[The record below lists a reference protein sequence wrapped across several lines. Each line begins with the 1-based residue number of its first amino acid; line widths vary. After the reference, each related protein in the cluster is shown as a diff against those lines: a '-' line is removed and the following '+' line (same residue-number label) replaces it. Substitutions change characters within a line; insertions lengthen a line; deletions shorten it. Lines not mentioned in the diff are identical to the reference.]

1 MNLALASFLAYTAV
15 LLAIGIWSYRI
26 VEKVPIAKYEEEFY
40 AAGRGLGGVVVALII
55 AGGMA
60 SAGTFIAGPG
70 MCYAYGYSWVL
81 INVTQTFLSLMLL
94 AAVGIMVGLVARRVN
109 IVTYLDIYSA
119 RYRSRAVV
127 LVMAALV
134 ALLLIPYMAT
144 QFVGAARV
152 IVQMTGMGYFA
163 SLALGS
169 GVVLVYCVLGG
180 MRGTSVATLLQGLVI
195 TVGTVLLFA
204 GTYRSAGGFAGS
216 TKVITTL
223 DPKFLSPTMHGQFS
237 WPFIFSVACLS
248 GYFSAGSPHGMLGAL
263 TYKNTTALKR
273 GIWLGAILVF
283 VWTALLCIAGVMGRA
298 IVPNLEVADEIA
310 PWLAMHVLPGPLAGI
325 VLAGIV
331 AGIQTTVAA
340 MAIVITSS
348 IARNVVNE
356 LGLELAPRQMK
367 SLSRVTM
374 TICLGAAIALALTQP
389 KLVQWIILFALGG
402 IGTSALA
409 PIVLGMYWKRGNQ
422 WGALASICCGMTLY
436 VLAFTVAP
444 GIGVFGMHPSFPST
458 VAATV
463 VYVLVSLLTPPPS
476 RDIRQVFWGR
486 DDRRGAAAAPF
497 AGSRDLAAGLGPERS
512 A

>member
-1 MNLALASFLAYTAV
+1 VNLALVAFLAYTGV

-40 AAGRGLGGVVVALII
+40 VAGRGLGGVVVALII

-94 AAVGIMVGLVARRVN
+94 AAVGIMVGLVARRVSV
-109 IVTYLDIYSA
+109 VTYLDIYRA
-119 RYRSRAVV
+119 RYQSRAVV
-127 LVMAALV
+127 LVMATLV
-134 ALLLIPYMAT
+134 TLLLIPYMAT

-180 MRGTSVATLLQGLVI
+180 MRGASVATLLQGVVI

-204 GTYRSAGGFAGS
+204 GTYRAAGGFAGS
-216 TKVITTL
+216 TQVIAAL
-223 DPKFLSPTMHGQFS
+223 DPKFLSPTMSGEFQ

-248 GYFSAGSPHGMLGAL
+248 GYFAAGSPHGMLGAL
-263 TYKNTTALKR
+263 SYKNTTALKR
-273 GIWLGAILVF
+273 GIWIGSILVF
-283 VWTALLCIAGVMGRA
+283 IWTVLLCVAGVMGRA
-298 IVPNLEVADEIA
+298 IIPNLEVADEIA
-310 PWLAMHVLPGPLAGI
+310 PWLAMNVLPGPLAGI

-348 IARNVVNE
+348 IARNVVRE
-356 LGLELAPRQMK
+356 LGLELTPQQMK
-367 SLSRVTM
+367 TLSRVTM
-374 TICLGAAIALALTQP
+374 TTCLVAAIALALTQP
-389 KLVQWIILFALGG
+389 KLVQWIIFFSLGG
-402 IGTSALA
+402 IVTAAIA
-409 PIVLGMYWKRGNQ
+409 PVVIGLYWRRGNR
-422 WGALASICCGMTLY
+422 WGALAAICCGMTLY
-436 VLAFTVAP
+436 VLAFTVLP
-444 GIGVFGMHPSFPST
+444 EIGVFGMHPSFPCT
-458 VAATV
+458 VAAAL
-463 VYVLVSLLTPPPS
+463 VYVLVSLATPPPS
-476 RDIRQVFWGR
+476 EDVLRTFWGR
-486 DDRRGAAAAPF
+486 PRKTQSAPK
-497 AGSRDLAAGLGPERS
+497 PS
-512 A
+512 AT

>member
-1 MNLALASFLAYTAV
+1 MNLALVAFLAYTAV

-26 VEKVPIAKYEEEFY
+26 VEKVPVARYEEEFY

-109 IVTYLDIYSA
+109 VVTYLDIYRA
-119 RYRSRAVV
+119 RYQSKAVV
-127 LVMAALV
+127 LIMATMV
-134 ALLLIPYMAT
+134 ALLLIPYMST

-180 MRGTSVATLLQGLVI
+180 MRGTSVATLLQGIVI

-204 GTYRSAGGFAGS
+204 GTYRAAGGFEGS
-216 TKVITTL
+216 TEAIAAL
-223 DPKFLSPTMHGQFS
+223 DPKFLSPTMFGEFQ

-248 GYFSAGSPHGMLGAL
+248 GYFAAGSPHGMLGAL

-273 GIWLGAILVF
+273 GIWIGAILVF
-283 VWTALLCIAGVMGRA
+283 IWTMLLCVAGTMGRA
-298 IVPNLEVADEIA
+298 LIPNLEVADEIA
-310 PWLAMHVLPGPLAGI
+310 PWLAMNVLPGPLAGI

-348 IARNVVNE
+348 IARNVVRE
-356 LGLELAPRQMK
+356 LGLQLTPQKMK
-367 SLSRVTM
+367 VLSRVTM
-374 TICLGAAIALALTQP
+374 TTCLVAAIALALTQP
-389 KLVQWIILFALGG
+389 KLVQWIIFFSLGG
-402 IGTSALA
+402 IVTAAIA
-409 PIVLGMYWKRGNQ
+409 PIVIGLYWKRGNQ
-422 WGALASICCGMTLY
+422 WGALAAICSGLTLY
-436 VLAFTVAP
+436 VLAFTVVP
-444 GIGVFGMHPSFPST
+444 EIGVFGMHPSFPCT
-458 VAATV
+458 VVAAL
-463 VYVLVSLLTPPPS
+463 VYVLVSLATAPPS
-476 RDIRQVFWGR
+476 EDVQRTFWGR
-486 DDRRGAAAAPF
+486 AP
-497 AGSRDLAAGLGPERS
+497 
-512 A
+512 

>member
-1 MNLALASFLAYTAV
+1 VNLALATFLAYTAV
-15 LLAIGIWSYRI
+15 LLAIGVWSYRI
-26 VEKVPIAKYEEEFY
+26 VERVPVARYEEEFY

-109 IVTYLDIYSA
+109 IVTYLDIYRA
-119 RYRSRAVV
+119 RYRSKAVV

-134 ALLLIPYMAT
+134 ALLLIPYMST

-180 MRGTSVATLLQGLVI
+180 MRGTSVATLLQGVVI
-195 TVGTVLLFA
+195 TVGTVLLFV
-204 GTYRSAGGFAGS
+204 GTWRAAGGFAHS
-216 TKVITTL
+216 TEVIGAL
-223 DPKFLSPTMHGQFS
+223 DPKFLSPTMLGAFP

-273 GIWLGAILVF
+273 GIWIGAILVF
-283 VWTALLCIAGVMGRA
+283 VWTVLLCMAGVMGRA
-298 IVPNLEVADEIA
+298 ILPHLEVPDEIA
-310 PWLAMHVLPGPLAGI
+310 PWLAMNVLPGPLAGI

-348 IARNVVNE
+348 IAKNVVHE
-356 LGLELAPRQMK
+356 LDLSLTPRRMK
-367 SLSRVTM
+367 TLSRVIM
-374 TICLGAAIALALTQP
+374 TTCLVAAIALALTQP
-389 KLVQWIILFALGG
+389 KLVQWIIFFALGG
-402 IGTSALA
+402 IGTSAIA
-409 PIVLGMYWKRGNQ
+409 PIVLGMYWKRGNR

-436 VLAFTVAP
+436 VLAFTAVP
-444 GIGVFGMHPSFPST
+444 QIGVLGMHPSFPCT
-458 VAATV
+458 LAAAV
-463 VYVLVSLLTPPPS
+463 VYVVVSLATPPPS
-476 RDIRQVFWGR
+476 EEIVRTFWGR
-486 DDRRGAAAAPF
+486 TMPREPAVRAVADG
-497 AGSRDLAAGLGPERS
+497 
-512 A
+512 

>member
-1 MNLALASFLAYTAV
+1 MNLALVAFLAYTGI

-40 AAGRGLGGVVVALII
+40 TAGRGLGGIVVALII

-109 IVTYLDIYSA
+109 IVTYLDIYKA
-119 RYRSRAVV
+119 RYQSKAVV
-127 LVMAALV
+127 LVMATLV

-180 MRGTSVATLLQGLVI
+180 MRGTAVATLLQGVVI

-204 GTYRSAGGFAGS
+204 GTYKAAGGFERS
-216 TKVITTL
+216 TEVIAAI
-223 DPKFLSPTMHGQFS
+223 DPKFLSPTMLGEFQ

-248 GYFSAGSPHGMLGAL
+248 GYFAAGSPHGMLGAL

-283 VWTALLCIAGVMGRA
+283 IWTVLLCVAGVMGRA
-298 IVPNLEVADEIA
+298 IIPNLEVADEIA
-310 PWLAMHVLPGPLAGI
+310 PWLAMNVLPGPLAGI

-348 IARNVVNE
+348 IARNVVHE
-356 LGLELAPRQMK
+356 LGLELTPQKMK
-367 SLSRVTM
+367 ALSRVTM
-374 TICLGAAIALALTQP
+374 TTCLVAAIALAMTQP

-402 IGTSALA
+402 IVTAAIA
-409 PIVLGMYWKRGNQ
+409 PIVLGLFWKRGNR
-422 WGALASICCGMTLY
+422 WGALASICSGITLY

-444 GIGVFGMHPSFPST
+444 EIGVFGMHPSFPCT
-458 VAATV
+458 VAAAV
-463 VYVLVSLLTPPPS
+463 VYVLVSLATPPPS
-476 RDIRQVFWGR
+476 EDILQTFWGKAR
-486 DDRRGAAAAPF
+486 QKNSAPNPT
-497 AGSRDLAAGLGPERS
+497 AT
-512 A
+512 

>member
-1 MNLALASFLAYTAV
+1 VNLALASFLAYTAV

-26 VEKVPIAKYEEEFY
+26 VERVPVARYEEEFY

-81 INVTQTFLSLMLL
+81 INVTQSFLSLMLL

-109 IVTYLDIYSA
+109 IVTYLDIYQA
-119 RYRSRAVV
+119 RYRSKAVV

-134 ALLLIPYMAT
+134 ALLLIPYMST

-152 IVQMTGMGYFA
+152 IVQMTGMGYLA

-180 MRGTSVATLLQGLVI
+180 MRGTSVATLLQGVVI
-195 TVGTVLLFA
+195 TVGTVLLFV
-204 GTYRSAGGFAGS
+204 GTWRAAGGFAHS
-216 TKVITTL
+216 TEVIGAL
-223 DPKFLSPTMHGQFS
+223 DPKFLSPTMLGAFP

-273 GIWLGAILVF
+273 GIWIGAILVF
-283 VWTALLCIAGVMGRA
+283 LWTVLLCMAGVMGRA
-298 IVPNLEVADEIA
+298 ILPHLEVPDEIA
-310 PWLAMHVLPGPLAGI
+310 PWLAMNVLPGPLAGI

-348 IARNVVNE
+348 IAKNVVHE
-356 LGLELAPRQMK
+356 LDLSLTPRRMK
-367 SLSRVTM
+367 TLSRVIM
-374 TICLGAAIALALTQP
+374 TACLVAAIALAMTQP
-389 KLVQWIILFALGG
+389 KLVQWIIFFALGG
-402 IGTSALA
+402 IGTSAIA
-409 PIVLGMYWKRGNQ
+409 PIVLGMYWKRGNR

-436 VLAFTVAP
+436 VLAFTAMP
-444 GIGVFGMHPSFPST
+444 EIGVLGMHPSFPCT
-458 VAATV
+458 LAAAV
-463 VYVLVSLLTPPPS
+463 VYVVVSLATPPPS
-476 RDIRQVFWGR
+476 ENIVRTFWGR
-486 DDRRGAAAAPF
+486 TTPREP
-497 AGSRDLAAGLGPERS
+497 SVGLVGDG
-512 A
+512 

>member
-1 MNLALASFLAYTAV
+1 MNLALVSFLAYTGV

-109 IVTYLDIYSA
+109 VVTYLDIYRA

-127 LVMAALV
+127 IVMAGLV
-134 ALLLIPYMAT
+134 AVLLIPYMAT

-180 MRGTSVATLLQGLVI
+180 MRGTSVATLLQGVVI
-195 TVGTVLLFA
+195 TVGTILLFA
-204 GTYRSAGGFAGS
+204 GTYRAAGGFERS
-216 TKVITTL
+216 TEAIAAL
-223 DPKFLSPTMHGQFS
+223 DPAFLSPTMSGEFS

-248 GYFSAGSPHGMLGAL
+248 GYFAAGSPHGMLGAL
-263 TYKNTTALKR
+263 TYKNTKALKR
-273 GIWLGAILVF
+273 GIWIGAILVF
-283 VWTALLCIAGVMGRA
+283 IWTVLLCVAGVMGRA
-298 IVPNLEVADEIA
+298 LVPDLAVADEIA
-310 PWLAMHVLPGPLAGI
+310 PWLAMNVLPGPLAGI

-348 IARNVVNE
+348 IARNVVHE
-356 LGLELAPRQMK
+356 LKLDLDPRQMK
-367 SLSRVTM
+367 TLSRVTM
-374 TICLGAAIALALTQP
+374 TVCLVAAIALALTQP
-389 KLVQWIILFALGG
+389 TLVQWIIFFALGG
-402 IGTSALA
+402 IVTGAVA
-409 PIVLGMYWKRGNQ
+409 PIVLGLFWKRGNR
-422 WGALASICCGMTLY
+422 WGALAAICCGVTLY

-444 GIGVFGMHPSFPST
+444 WIGVFGMHPSFPCT
-458 VAATV
+458 VAAALI
-463 VYVLVSLLTPPPS
+463 YVLVSLATPPPPP
-476 RDIRQVFWGR
+476 DIVQTFWGR
-486 DDRRGAAAAPF
+486 
-497 AGSRDLAAGLGPERS
+497 ST
-512 A
+512 

>member
-1 MNLALASFLAYTAV
+1 MNLALVSFLAYTGV

-81 INVTQTFLSLMLL
+81 INVAQTFLSLMLL

-109 IVTYLDIYSA
+109 IVTYLDIYRA
-119 RYRSRAVV
+119 RYQSKAVV

-134 ALLLIPYMAT
+134 TLLLIPYMAT

-180 MRGTSVATLLQGLVI
+180 MRGTSVATLLQGIVI
-195 TVGTVLLFA
+195 TVGTILLFV
-204 GTYRSAGGFAGS
+204 GTYKAAGGFERS
-216 TKVITTL
+216 TEVIAAI
-223 DPKFLSPTMHGQFS
+223 DPKFLSPTMFGEFS

-248 GYFSAGSPHGMLGAL
+248 GYFSAGSPHGMLAAL

-283 VWTALLCIAGVMGRA
+283 IWTALLCVAGVMGRA

-310 PWLAMHVLPGPLAGI
+310 PWLAMNVLPGPLAGI

-348 IARNVVNE
+348 IARNVVRE
-356 LGLELAPRQMK
+356 LEIELDPQQMK
-367 SLSRVTM
+367 TLSRATM
-374 TICLGAAIALALTQP
+374 TVCIGAAIALAMTQP
-389 KLVQWIILFALGG
+389 TLVQWIILFALGG
-402 IGTSALA
+402 IVSAAIA
-409 PIVLGMYWKRGNQ
+409 PILLGLFWKRGNR
-422 WGALASICCGMTLY
+422 WGALASIGSGVTLY

-444 GIGVFGMHPSFPST
+444 EIGVFGMHPSFPCT
-458 VAATV
+458 VVAAL
-463 VYVLVSLLTPPPS
+463 VYVLVSLATPPPPA
-476 RDIRQVFWGR
+476 DIVQTFWGKVQ
-486 DDRRGAAAAPF
+486 
-497 AGSRDLAAGLGPERS
+497 
-512 A
+512 

>member
-1 MNLALASFLAYTAV
+1 MNLALVAFLAYTGV

-40 AAGRGLGGVVVALII
+40 DAGRGLGGVVVALII

-94 AAVGIMVGLVARRVN
+94 AAVGIMVGLVARRVSV
-109 IVTYLDIYSA
+109 VTYLDIYRA
-119 RYRSRAVV
+119 RYQSRAVV
-127 LVMAALV
+127 LVMATLV
-134 ALLLIPYMAT
+134 TLLLIPYMAT

-180 MRGTSVATLLQGLVI
+180 MRGASVATLLQGVVI

-204 GTYRSAGGFAGS
+204 GTYRAAGGFAGS
-216 TKVITTL
+216 TQVIAAL
-223 DPKFLSPTMHGQFS
+223 DPKFLSPTMSGEFQ

-248 GYFSAGSPHGMLGAL
+248 GYFAAGSPHGMLGAL
-263 TYKNTTALKR
+263 SYKNTTALKR
-273 GIWLGAILVF
+273 GIWIGSILVF
-283 VWTALLCIAGVMGRA
+283 IWTVLLCVAGVMGRA
-298 IVPNLEVADEIA
+298 IIPNLEVADEIA
-310 PWLAMHVLPGPLAGI
+310 PWLAMNVLPGPLAGI

-348 IARNVVNE
+348 IARNVVRE
-356 LGLELAPRQMK
+356 LGLELTPQQMK
-367 SLSRVTM
+367 TLSRVTM
-374 TICLGAAIALALTQP
+374 TTCLVAAIALALTQP
-389 KLVQWIILFALGG
+389 KLVQWIIFFSLGG
-402 IGTSALA
+402 IVTAAIA
-409 PIVLGMYWKRGNQ
+409 PVVIGLYWRRGNR
-422 WGALASICCGMTLY
+422 WGALAAICCGMTLY
-436 VLAFTVAP
+436 VLAFTVLP
-444 GIGVFGMHPSFPST
+444 EIGVFGMHPSFPCT
-458 VAATV
+458 VAAAL
-463 VYVLVSLLTPPPS
+463 VYVLVSLATPPPS
-476 RDIRQVFWGR
+476 EDVLRTFWGR
-486 DDRRGAAAAPF
+486 PRKTQSAPK
-497 AGSRDLAAGLGPERS
+497 PS
-512 A
+512 AT

>member
-1 MNLALASFLAYTAV
+1 MNLALVSFLAYTGV
-15 LLAIGIWSYRI
+15 LLAIGIWSYRL

-109 IVTYLDIYSA
+109 VVTYLDIYRA
-119 RYRSRAVV
+119 RYRSKAVV

-134 ALLLIPYMAT
+134 ALLLIPYMST

-169 GVVLVYCVLGG
+169 GVVVVYCVLGG
-180 MRGTSVATLLQGLVI
+180 MRGTSVATLLQGVVI
-195 TVGTVLLFA
+195 TVGTILLFV
-204 GTYRSAGGFAGS
+204 GTYKAAGGFAHS
-216 TKVITTL
+216 TEVIAAL
-223 DPKFLSPTMHGQFS
+223 DPKYLSPTMLGDFS

-248 GYFSAGSPHGMLGAL
+248 GYFSAGSPHGMLAAL

-273 GIWLGAILVF
+273 GIWIGAILVF
-283 VWTALLCIAGVMGRA
+283 IWTVLLCVAGTMGRA
-298 IVPNLEVADEIA
+298 IIPNLEVADEIA
-310 PWLAMHVLPGPLAGI
+310 PWLAMNVLPGPLAGI

-348 IARNVVNE
+348 IARNVVRE
-356 LGLELAPRQMK
+356 LEIDLDPQQMK
-367 SLSRVTM
+367 TLSRVTM
-374 TICLGAAIALALTQP
+374 TTCLVTAIALAMTQP
-389 KLVQWIILFALGG
+389 KLVQWIIFFALGG
-402 IGTSALA
+402 IVTAAIA
-409 PIVLGMYWKRGNQ
+409 PILLGLFWKRGNR
-422 WGALASICCGMTLY
+422 WGALASICSGITLY

-444 GIGVFGMHPSFPST
+444 EIGVFGMHPSFPCT
-458 VAATV
+458 VAAAV
-463 VYVLVSLLTPPPS
+463 VYVLVSLATPPPPE
-476 RDIRQVFWGR
+476 DILQTFWGR
-486 DDRRGAAAAPF
+486 AK
-497 AGSRDLAAGLGPERS
+497 SKVRD
-512 A
+512 

>member
-15 LLAIGIWSYRI
+15 LLAIGIWSYRL
-26 VEKVPIAKYEEEFY
+26 VEKVPVARYEEEFY

-94 AAVGIMVGLVARRVN
+94 AAVGIMVGLVARRVDV
-109 IVTYLDIYSA
+109 VTYLDIYKA
-119 RYRSRAVV
+119 RYRSKAVV
-127 LVMAALV
+127 LLMAALV
-134 ALLLIPYMAT
+134 TLLLIPYMST

-152 IVQMTGMGYFA
+152 IVQMTGMGYGA

-180 MRGTSVATLLQGLVI
+180 MRGTSVATLLQGVVI
-195 TVGTVLLFA
+195 TVGTVLLFV
-204 GTYRSAGGFAGS
+204 GTWRAAGGFAHSTEVLGS
-216 TKVITTL
+216 L
-223 DPKFLSPTMHGQFS
+223 DPKYLSPTMRGQFS

-273 GIWLGAILVF
+273 GIWIGAILVF
-283 VWTALLCIAGVMGRA
+283 VWTVLLCMAGVMGRA
-298 IVPNLEVADEIA
+298 IHPGLEVGDEIA
-310 PWLAMHVLPGPLAGI
+310 PWLAMNVLPGPLAGI

-348 IARNVVNE
+348 IAKNVVRE
-356 LGLELAPRQMK
+356 LDISLTPRRMK
-367 SLSRVTM
+367 TLSRAVM
-374 TICLGAAIALALTQP
+374 TVCLGAAIALAMTQP
-389 KLVQWIILFALGG
+389 KLVQWIIFFALGG
-402 IGTSALA
+402 IGTSAVA
-409 PIVLGMYWKRGNQ
+409 PIVLGLYWKRGNR
-422 WGALASICCGMTLY
+422 WGALASISCGMTLY
-436 VLAFTVAP
+436 VLAFTAFP
-444 GIGVFGMHPSFPST
+444 QIGVLGMHPSLPCT
-458 VAATV
+458 LAATL
-463 VYVLVSLLTPPPS
+463 VYVVVSLFTPAPS
-476 RDIRQVFWGR
+476 EEIARTFWGR
-486 DDRRGAAAAPF
+486 TKPGNHAA
-497 AGSRDLAAGLGPERS
+497 GLAAGG
-512 A
+512 

>member
-1 MNLALASFLAYTAV
+1 M
-15 LLAIGIWSYRI
+15 
-26 VEKVPIAKYEEEFY
+26 
-40 AAGRGLGGVVVALII
+40 ALII

-109 IVTYLDIYSA
+109 IVTYLDIYAA
-119 RYRSRAVV
+119 RYRSKAVV
-127 LVMAALV
+127 LVMATLV
-134 ALLLIPYMAT
+134 TLLLIPYMST

-169 GVVLVYCVLGG
+169 GVVVVYCVLGG
-180 MRGTSVATLLQGLVI
+180 MRGTSVATLLQGIVI

-204 GTYRSAGGFAGS
+204 GTFKAAGGFAGS
-216 TKVITTL
+216 TEAIAAL
-223 DPKFLSPTMHGQFS
+223 DPKFLSPTMFGEFR

-273 GIWLGAILVF
+273 GIWIGAILVF
-283 VWTALLCIAGVMGRA
+283 IWTMLLCVAGTMGRA
-298 IVPNLEVADEIA
+298 IIPNLEVADEIA
-310 PWLAMHVLPGPLAGI
+310 PWLAMNVLPGPLAGI

-348 IARNVVNE
+348 IARNVVHE
-356 LGLELAPRQMK
+356 LGLELSPQQMK
-367 SLSRVTM
+367 VLSRVTM
-374 TICLGAAIALALTQP
+374 TTCLVAAIALALTQP
-389 KLVQWIILFALGG
+389 KLVQWIIFFSLGG
-402 IGTSALA
+402 IVTAAIA
-409 PIVLGMYWKRGNQ
+409 PIVIGLYWKRGNR
-422 WGALASICCGMTLY
+422 WGAMAAVVSGITLY
-436 VLAFTVAP
+436 VLAFTAVP
-444 GIGVFGMHPSFPST
+444 EIGVFGMHPSFPCT
-458 VAATV
+458 VVAAV
-463 VYVLVSLLTPPPS
+463 VYVLVSLATPPPS
-476 RDIRQVFWGR
+476 EDIQRIFWGR
-486 DDRRGAAAAPF
+486 PR
-497 AGSRDLAAGLGPERS
+497 
-512 A
+512 

>member
-1 MNLALASFLAYTAV
+1 MNLALVSFLAYTGV

-26 VEKVPIAKYEEEFY
+26 VEKVPVAKYEEEFY

-109 IVTYLDIYSA
+109 VVTYLDIYRA
-119 RYRSRAVV
+119 RYRSKAVV
-127 LVMAALV
+127 LVMATLV
-134 ALLLIPYMAT
+134 TLLLIPYMST

-152 IVQMTGMGYFA
+152 IVQMTGMGYLA

-169 GVVLVYCVLGG
+169 GVVVVYCVLGG
-180 MRGTSVATLLQGLVI
+180 MRGTSVATLLQGIVI
-195 TVGTVLLFA
+195 TIGTILLFA
-204 GTYRSAGGFAGS
+204 GTYHAAGGFARS
-216 TKVITTL
+216 TEAIAAI
-223 DPKFLSPTMHGQFS
+223 DPKFLSPTMSGEFT

-248 GYFSAGSPHGMLGAL
+248 GYFAAGSPHGMLGAL

-283 VWTALLCIAGVMGRA
+283 IWTMLLCVAGTMGRSL
-298 IVPNLEVADEIA
+298 IPNLEVADEIA
-310 PWLAMHVLPGPLAGI
+310 PWLAMNVLPGPLAGI

-348 IARNVVNE
+348 IARNVVRE
-356 LGLELAPRQMK
+356 LEIDLNPQQLK
-367 SLSRVTM
+367 TLSRLTM
-374 TICLGAAIALALTQP
+374 TVCLVAAIALALTQP
-389 KLVQWIILFALGG
+389 KLVQWIIFFSLGG
-402 IGTSALA
+402 IVTAAIA
-409 PIVLGMYWKRGNQ
+409 PIVLGLYWKRGNG
-422 WGALASICCGMTLY
+422 WGALAAIISGMTLY

-444 GIGVFGMHPSFPST
+444 GIGVFGMHPSFPCT
-458 VAATV
+458 VAAAV
-463 VYVLVSLLTPPPS
+463 VYVVVSLATPPPPE
-476 RDIRQVFWGR
+476 DIQLTFWGR
-486 DDRRGAAAAPF
+486 TG
-497 AGSRDLAAGLGPERS
+497 
-512 A
+512 